1 MQSKQ
6 RNRGGRSVFH
16 IAVSSTHAVAGDEVV
31 NRQKRNIRDLVDG
44 TLGELLDVPDKLHRP
59 GFVSIRVQGEVL
71 YTFAR
76 DLQDNAIVERMT
88 SNIFD

>member
-1 MQSKQ
+1 M
-6 RNRGGRSVFH
+6 
-16 IAVSSTHAVAGDEVV
+16 SSTSRFQVHTPLLAMKSSTDKKETYVT
-31 NRQKRNIRDLVDG
+31 LLTG
-44 TLGELLDVPDKLHRP
+44 TLGEILDVPDKLHRP

-76 DLQDNAIVERMT
+76 DLQDNVIVERMT